1 MPALESVQKE
11 IVLLWDWIGPVW
23 GVSPAAA
30 RVHAW
35 LLGHPD
41 PQESEEI
48 AAGLE
53 MSRGAVSMACA
64 ELAEWGV
71 IVSQRRP
78 GSRRLAYRAVTDLE
92 HVIRSIIRTR
102 KQREWDPLLTHL
114 DRWLETLE
122 TEREPAAAEVRERLA
137 RIRGI
142 VGAVDRLADRFLRGG
157 ALGSLGLRAL
167 IRAGRQGRA
176 RAPKKV

>member
-1 MPALESVQKE
+1 MAALDEVRNELVQ
-11 IVLLWDWIGPVW
+11 LWDWIGPMW
-23 GVSPAAA
+23 GISPAAA

-35 LLGHPD
+35 LMGHAE

-78 GSRRLAYRAVTDLE
+78 GSRRQAYRAVTDLE
-92 HVIRSIIRTR
+92 HIIRSIVRTR
-102 KQREWDPLLTHL
+102 KQREWDPLLSHL
-114 DRWLETLE
+114 DRWLERLESERDAGTLE
-122 TEREPAAAEVRERLA
+122 IRERLE
-137 RIRGI
+137 RLRGI
-142 VGAVDRLADRFLRGG
+142 VAAVDRLADRFLKGG

-167 IRAGRQGRA
+167 VRAGRSR
-176 RAPKKV
+176 RSR